1 MSSEQ
6 KMMAGPH
13 INKPSTSALP
23 TWWLVFSKDA
33 TDLWIGGKALFLV
46 FIYTVVLGI
55 VTYVINSSE
64 FNSLHVSEMVY
75 ETVETVIE
83 VSLFIGL
90 IISADSLSGERDRNT
105 LESLLLTSASRQQI
119 IAGKFLATLTF
130 WPVTFVLAIPTL
142 RILSKGYDVFG
153 QGLLSG
159 GILGS
164 IMVLVYIG
172 LGMLVSFWSNTN
184 KTSYVVSLGIYILFL
199 IPAEMHEGVQTGMMG
214 QVLRW
219 LNPLAA
225 VNHFFSK
232 IILNNTS
239 FSEALVWL
247 ESPVAFAIVI
257 LGMLFLYA
265 APGLRLEGGRGSK
278 PSLKLNKNVDS

>member
-1 MSSEQ
+1 
-6 KMMAGPH
+6 
-13 INKPSTSALP
+13 
-23 TWWLVFSKDA
+23 
-33 TDLWIGGKALFLV
+33 
-46 FIYTVVLGI
+46 
-55 VTYVINSSE
+55 VINSSE

>member
-1 MSSEQ
+1 
-6 KMMAGPH
+6 
-13 INKPSTSALP
+13 
-23 TWWLVFSKDA
+23 
-33 TDLWIGGKALFLV
+33 
-46 FIYTVVLGI
+46 
-55 VTYVINSSE
+55 
-64 FNSLHVSEMVY
+64 
-75 ETVETVIE
+75 
-83 VSLFIGL
+83 
-90 IISADSLSGERDRNT
+90 
-105 LESLLLTSASRQQI
+105 
-119 IAGKFLATLTF
+119 
-130 WPVTFVLAIPTL
+130 
-142 RILSKGYDVFG
+142 
-153 QGLLSG
+153 
-159 GILGS
+159 
-164 IMVLVYIG
+164 MVLVYIG